1 MAAPVQFFVLAIGIA
16 IVGLTL
22 RDVIDSVVIPGAAQ
36 GWLKLAER
44 IRTLSLPVWRKTLA
58 DRRSAPRM
66 SRTFAPFVLVAT
78 LAGWTV
84 LLVVGFGLVLYG
96 VRDSF
101 DPEIRGVADAIYTSG
116 VSLVTIGTGE
126 PTVKGVARWA
136 VLAAGFS
143 GLFVITLT
151 VSYILSIQSALH
163 ERDTRV
169 VSLTALPGAPR
180 TGIAVLETYGRLD
193 CRDDLRDLFRGWA
206 HWSSAVA
213 YGHSAHPALAYFRSV
228 SADVDWPTAIGAI
241 MDAAVICIAL
251 ADAVPQSAARFL
263 LASGTHAV
271 ETLARRFNLAP
282 AAAPQLSSADLAALA
297 ARLTVAGYA
306 VRSDEDALQRLT
318 AMRSQYMPYLTTL
331 AEHLGSAPPDLL

>member
-1 MAAPVQFFVLAIGIA
+1 VQFVVLAIGIV
-16 IVGLTL
+16 IIGLTL

-44 IRTLSLPVWRKTLA
+44 IRTLSLPMWRKTIA
-58 DRRSAPRM
+58 DRQSAPRM

-101 DPEIRGVADAIYTSG
+101 DPAISGVADALYTSG

-126 PTVKGVARWA
+126 PTVKGAARWA

-151 VSYILSIQSALH
+151 VSYILSIQTALH

-193 CRDDLRDLFRGWA
+193 CRDDLRDLFR
-206 HWSSAVA
+206 S
-213 YGHSAHPALAYFRSV
+213 
-228 SADVDWPTAIGAI
+228 
-241 MDAAVICIAL
+241 
-251 ADAVPQSAARFL
+251 
-263 LASGTHAV
+263 
-271 ETLARRFNLAP
+271 
-282 AAAPQLSSADLAALA
+282 
-297 ARLTVAGYA
+297 
-306 VRSDEDALQRLT
+306 
-318 AMRSQYMPYLTTL
+318 
-331 AEHLGSAPPDLL
+331 